1 MLRLATFWTPS
12 HRDMAREFVLDR
24 VRGFTDIVAVEYP
37 QQCPSGSF
45 KSPGWNT
52 IVDTY
57 KPKDDN
63 NGLGDLPF

>member
-37 QQCPSGSF
+37 Q
-45 KSPGWNT
+45 
-52 IVDTY
+52 
-57 KPKDDN
+57 
-63 NGLGDLPF
+63 